1 MPNLIAQ
8 KGYTITVK
16 SWENDG
22 DYRQTKKFVVETLD
36 EVKRL
41 HLVFKHICPSKNNSK
56 SDYAIG
62 NTYEPS
68 QKTCDR
74 IINFCDDFWDFSELE
89 KEYEGEDEE
98 AINDIKIERMM
109 GVVEKLLGNSS
120 DDFYCRVGESFKVT
134 YSPKDISYEDLG
146 ITEIIL

>member
-1 MPNLIAQ
+1 MSKLIAQ

-22 DYRQTKKFVVETLD
+22 DNDQTKKFVVETLD

-41 HLVFKHICPSKNNSK
+41 HLVFKHLCPSRNNSE
-56 SDYAIG
+56 SGYAIG
-62 NTYEPS
+62 NTYDPS
-68 QKTCDR
+68 RKTYDL
-74 IINFCDDFWDFSELE
+74 IIKFCDDFCDFSELE

-98 AINDIKIERMM
+98 VLNGIKIEKLM

-146 ITEIIL
+146 IIEINF